1 TEEHNTRVG
10 VASGM
15 EASMLEDAKYVV
27 DILKKNDVD
36 FVAEDNFADSVK
48 GVDGVPIRK
57 MDTDVLI
64 IVGSDKY
71 LLKKLLELRQTETP
85 ILPLSS
91 KGQPD
96 FLFEISATNF
106 DGIIGDL
113 LDYNWK
119 EEERRRLVAEIS
131 GKETPPLLNDIGIFA
146 RRSATLIRYSLLIDE
161 EHFWKDGSDGL
172 IVATPTGST
181 AYSLSVGGPI
191 ILSSSPVFS
200 IIPVNSVNPARR
212 PLVLSDELRVEIK
225 DLTSSVAIEAV
236 LDGQIRRKVDSHPV
250 RIRRA
255 DSSAMF
261 VKFSEE
267 RVEALRGKLLRKTE
281 TAEDVAHELPP
292 SAKLVFKVLEYQ
304 GQLSQKEIIEE
315 TMLPSRTVRYALS
328 LLMSEGLVSKKLSLR
343 DSRQGLYN
351 VTNKA

>member
-1 TEEHNTRVG
+1 
-10 VASGM
+10 M

-36 FVAEDNFADSVK
+36 FVVEDNFADSVK

-146 RRSATLIRYSLLIDE
+146 RR
-161 EHFWKDGSDGL
+161 
-172 IVATPTGST
+172 
-181 AYSLSVGGPI
+181 
-191 ILSSSPVFS
+191 
-200 IIPVNSVNPARR
+200 
-212 PLVLSDELRVEIK
+212 
-225 DLTSSVAIEAV
+225 
-236 LDGQIRRKVDSHPV
+236 
-250 RIRRA
+250 
-255 DSSAMF
+255 
-261 VKFSEE
+261 
-267 RVEALRGKLLRKTE
+267 
-281 TAEDVAHELPP
+281 
-292 SAKLVFKVLEYQ
+292 
-304 GQLSQKEIIEE
+304 
-315 TMLPSRTVRYALS
+315 
-328 LLMSEGLVSKKLSLR
+328 
-343 DSRQGLYN
+343 
-351 VTNKA
+351 

>member
-1 TEEHNTRVG
+1 
-10 VASGM
+10 M

-36 FVAEDNFADSVK
+36 FVVEDNFADSVK

-225 DLTSSVAIEAV
+225 DLS
-236 LDGQIRRKVDSHPV
+236 RKNGGTQYESWC
-250 RIRRA
+250 RIRN
-255 DSSAMF
+255 
-261 VKFSEE
+261 
-267 RVEALRGKLLRKTE
+267 G
-281 TAEDVAHELPP
+281 
-292 SAKLVFKVLEYQ
+292 
-304 GQLSQKEIIEE
+304 
-315 TMLPSRTVRYALS
+315 
-328 LLMSEGLVSKKLSLR
+328 SKH
-343 DSRQGLYN
+343 
-351 VTNKA
+351 A

>member
-1 TEEHNTRVG
+1 
-10 VASGM
+10 M
-15 EASMLEDAKYVV
+15 IEDARNVV
-27 DILKKNDVD
+27 SILKKSDID
-36 FVAEDNFADSVK
+36 FVVEDKLADSLR
-48 GVDGVPIRK
+48 GVDGVPFRRMK
-57 MDTDVLI
+57 VDVLAI
-64 IVGSDKY
+64 IGSY
-71 LLKKLLELRQTETP
+71 RLLLRKLIELGDTEIP

-106 DGIIGDL
+106 GAIIGDL
-113 LDYNWK
+113 LDNDWK
-119 EEERRRLVAEIS
+119 KEERRRLVAEIS

-146 RRSATLIRYSLLIDE
+146 KRSATLIRYSLLIDD

-181 AYSLSVGGPI
+181 AYSLSVGGPV

-212 PLVLSDELRVEIK
+212 PLVLSDNLKIEIK

-255 DSSAMF
+255 DTSIMF
-261 VKFSEE
+261 LKFSEE
-267 RVEALRGKLLRKTE
+267 RVEELRGKLLRKTE

-304 GQLSQKEIIEE
+304 GQLSQREIIDE
-315 TMLPSRTVRYALS
+315 TMLPPRTVRYALS
-328 LLMSEGLVSKKLSLR
+328 LLMNEGLVTKKISLR
-343 DSRQGLYN
+343 DSRHGLYH